1 MLGTVITSAIIHT
14 SCAMSNQSL
23 SVCLKDCVRFQDN
36 QTRYVYAKM
45 FWCHGVTDKSSY
57 PAM

>member
-23 SVCLKDCVRFQDN
+23 SNCLKDCVRFQDN
-36 QTRYVYAKM
+36 QTRYVYVKM
-45 FWCHGVTDKSSY
+45 FWYHDNN
-57 PAM
+57 